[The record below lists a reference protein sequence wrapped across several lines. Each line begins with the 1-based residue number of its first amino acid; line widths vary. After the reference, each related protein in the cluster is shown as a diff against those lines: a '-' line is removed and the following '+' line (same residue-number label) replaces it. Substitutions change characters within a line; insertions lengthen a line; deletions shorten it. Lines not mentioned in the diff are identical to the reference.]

1 MPGIFQR
8 NPEELEVLTTP
19 ESVTELP
26 HRPTDMLEQLMP
38 LSWHRRVQISA
49 PQFVARLCESPELNV
64 LLDRVVSTV
73 SLTGERKAKGIGCD
87 AAGES
92 RVAGLKPADDVG

>member
-1 MPGIFQR
+1 M
-8 NPEELEVLTTP
+8 
-19 ESVTELP
+19 
-26 HRPTDMLEQLMP
+26 
-38 LSWHRRVQISA
+38 
-49 PQFVARLCESPELNV
+49 